1 MNYIKYI
8 FNAEWLVS
16 CKIISKNKMHLLLA
30 WYLILLISCSKKNND
45 AEMAGPDEYYTCS
58 MDPQVVENKAG
69 NCPICHMKLIK
80 VKKNNLRQGQI
91 KLSNQQ
97 IKLANIAYDT
107 LRVHTIDKEIILT
120 GKITADQNLAE
131 AISTTVQGRVE
142 KLVVKNAGEYIH
154 KGQMLYELYSEELIE
169 VQQEYLLAILKENG
183 SSLEYNTSVKF
194 GEAAKNKLLLYGLNE
209 NQIHQVRKSNQFMP
223 TIPFYS
229 RKEGFVSE
237 VNVTEG
243 NIVAKGTTMFRLNSL
258 NSLWI
263 EAQVYMPFLPYIKVG
278 TESIFTIPTSGQN
291 NYHAKVI
298 FIDPQVQTPQ
308 RFLLARFKIA
318 NPGLEVK
325 PGMLVNI
332 KLKTE
337 KIKSLALP
345 VESIIQD
352 SRGPNVWVYIND
364 GVFENRMVTVGMQ
377 NGRLIEIKDGLVEGD
392 VVVMKGAYLL
402 NSEYVFKKGANPMQS
417 HQDMP
422 GMKM

>member
-1 MNYIKYI
+1 MNYIKDI
-8 FNAEWLVS
+8 FIAEWLIS
-16 CKIISKNKMHLLLA
+16 CKIISNNKLQLLFT
-30 WYLILLISCSKKNND
+30 WCLILLLSCGKKNND
-45 AEMAGPDEYYTCS
+45 AEMAKPDEYYTCS
-58 MDPQVVENKAG
+58 MDPQVIENKAG

-80 VKKNNLRQGQI
+80 VKKNNLKLGQI

-97 IKLANIAYDT
+97 IKLANISFDT
-107 LRVHTIDKEIILT
+107 LQAHTIDKEIILT

-183 SSLEYNTSVKF
+183 SSLENNSSVKF
-194 GEAAKNKLLLYGLNE
+194 VEAAKNKLLLYGLNE
-209 NQIHQVRKSNQFMP
+209 NQIRQIKISNQFMP

-229 RKEGFVSE
+229 KKEGFVSE
-237 VNVTEG
+237 INVTEG
-243 NIVAKGTTMFRLNSL
+243 NIVAKGTTMFQLNSL

-263 EAQVYMPFLPYIKVG
+263 EAQVYIPFLPYIKVG
-278 TESIFTIPTSGQN
+278 TESIFAIPTSGQN

-298 FIDPQVQTPQ
+298 FIDPQVQTPE
-308 RFLLARFKIA
+308 RFLLVRFKIA
-318 NPGLEVK
+318 NPGLEIK

-364 GVFENRMVTVGMQ
+364 GVFENRMVTIGMQ
-377 NGRLIEIKDGLVEGD
+377 NGRLIEIKDGLTKGD
-392 VVVMKGAYLL
+392 VVVIKGAYLL